1 MEEEKTLWRIVLIDL
16 VIVSVMWVILHQTI
30 ILSRTLTRR
39 FILQRTVSEE
49 EGSDDGEELI
59 TFILIIPCRSG
70 IVNRHCTVRL

>member
-1 MEEEKTLWRIVLIDL
+1 MEEEEETLWRIILIDL
-16 VIVSVMWVILHQTI
+16 VISVMWVTRLQTI

-70 IVNRHCTVRL
+70 IVNRHCPIRL

>member
-1 MEEEKTLWRIVLIDL
+1 MEEEEETLWRIVLIDL

-49 EGSDDGEELI
+49 EGNDDGEELI
-59 TFILIIPCRSG
+59 TFIVIPCRSG
-70 IVNRHCTVRL
+70 IVNRHCPIRL